1 MTDAAGEVRLQL
13 SFPLVAENGPRF
25 ADEIVQQGRSQGLA
39 LDYSAASLALL
50 DSIIAS
56 LRSEKVTADRVADVL
71 FGFGSY
77 LGEAIVRATGGRWI
91 SITDAKDRPSSTF
104 PIVVEL
110 ADRSTCNPLDQP
122 FTALIDGERAGLAQ
136 FFARVVPDA
145 A

>member
-56 LRSEKVTADRVADVL
+56 LRNEKVTADRVADVL